1 MAASGNVDSILGG
14 AMASLDAPTWQRP
27 IRTGLRLLRRA
38 RAEVR
43 RMAGIRLP
51 EPELGETG
59 RLPLPEHLIALDS
72 EEGAALL
79 EASEHGAYDRLVP
92 HYVPQRNPNFCGPAT
107 IAMILNAVGAGGA
120 RRFDQDSVF
129 TRRTEAVRGQGA
141 IVRQGMNLAT
151 LGGYLT
157 AHGLRVEVHQAG
169 QSSLAAFR
177 EAAVAA
183 LDDPGR
189 YVAITFSREALG
201 QEGRG
206 HVSPLVAY
214 HAESDRFLVL
224 DVSRHKYPP
233 VWVEAARLFEAMN
246 TVAGKSTRGYLV
258 AGR

>member
-1 MAASGNVDSILGG
+1 MSSADLPG
-14 AMASLDAPTWQRP
+14 WQRP
-27 IRTGLRLLRRA
+27 IRSGVRMLRRA
-38 RAEVR
+38 RTELR
-43 RMAGIRLP
+43 RMAGIRMA
-51 EPELGETG
+51 EPALVDAG

-72 EEGAALL
+72 AEGAALL
-79 EASEHGAYDRLVP
+79 AASEHGAYDRLVP

-107 IAMILNAVGAGGA
+107 IAMILNALGAGAG

-151 LGGYLT
+151 LGGYLA

-169 QSSLAAFR
+169 QSSLAEFR
-177 EAAVAA
+177 ETAVAA
-183 LDDPGR
+183 LGDAER
-189 YVAITFSREALG
+189 YVAITYAREALG

-206 HVSPLVAY
+206 HVSPLAAY

-233 VWVEAARLFEAMN
+233 VWVEAGRLFAAMN
-246 TVAGKSTRGYLV
+246 TVAGNSTRGYLV